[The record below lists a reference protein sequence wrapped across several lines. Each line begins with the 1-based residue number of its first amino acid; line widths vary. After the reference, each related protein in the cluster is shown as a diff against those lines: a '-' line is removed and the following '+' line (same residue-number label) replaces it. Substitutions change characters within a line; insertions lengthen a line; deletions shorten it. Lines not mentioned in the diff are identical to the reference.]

1 MAFATARPVQAR
13 SNNEVTHSLRPGM
26 TQTQAQL
33 LEEGALQASDLPVV
47 ERTAS
52 PSTTTTPKTTKPSLD
67 YGDIEEDDDD
77 DLLLDQ
83 TTTTTDAPKITAT
96 KRQFATYQSPN
107 QHKGLTLKVGV
118 AFFLPTYGTLIVRE
132 WYRRRREE
140 AYVQKGLEI
149 LEAQKAEYF
158 NITSST
164 QDSDVSD
171 ELKKLK
177 NNETNAE
184 DDDEDDD
191 DDDEEDE
198 PPRRRKD
205 TPRKPSGDGGS
216 PSSSGGGGGGGST
229 DDKKDPGYGKPS
241 DEDLDRLNKIF
252 GKS

>member
-1 MAFATARPVQAR
+1 
-13 SNNEVTHSLRPGM
+13 M

-33 LEEGALQASDLPVV
+33 LEEGALKASDLPTTLMVP
-47 ERTAS
+47 EHTAS
-52 PSTTTTPKTTKPSLD
+52 PSTTKTTKPSLD
-67 YGDIEEDDDD
+67 YGDIEDDEDDE

-83 TTTTTDAPKITAT
+83 TTTSLAPKVDST
-96 KRQFATYQSPN
+96 KRQFAAYHQPN
-107 QHKGLTLKVGV
+107 QHKGLTLKVGA

-191 DDDEEDE
+191 DDDDDDDDEEEEDE
-198 PPRRRKD
+198 DQPPRRRRD
-205 TPRKPSGDGGS
+205 PPRKPSGDGGS
-216 PSSSGGGGGGGST
+216 PSSTGGGT
-229 DDKKDPGYGKPS
+229 DDKRDPGYGKPS